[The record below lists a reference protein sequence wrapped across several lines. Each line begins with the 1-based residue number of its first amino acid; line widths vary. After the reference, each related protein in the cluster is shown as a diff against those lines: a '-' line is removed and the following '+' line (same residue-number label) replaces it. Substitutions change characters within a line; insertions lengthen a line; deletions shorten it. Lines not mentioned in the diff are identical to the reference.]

1 MSYLTPTW
9 NVEEANLAARAIGN
23 LCHQNGKHS
32 LFYQKRKQKIL
43 KQHQNKNRGKSKI
56 IYKSRDSQKN
66 NKFITK

>member
-32 LFYQKRKQKIL
+32 LFLSKKKTKNTKTTSKQKQRKI
-43 KQHQNKNRGKSKI
+43 KN
-56 IYKSRDSQKN
+56 YL
-66 NKFITK
+66 